1 MRRLASVLNDLE
13 GIEQFLIDQKLY
25 LAAGM
30 FRGLR
35 QTAVERMLGILL
47 PFRSLP
53 QSRPTPVRSWKDF
66 RRIVDNLPDKF
77 RKMAF
82 EEWEGPEE
90 RKLDIYESLAV
101 GLAAASYQLGL
112 SLEGAPALKHYLEFR
127 AQQMLSGRPTLEIDT
142 AWRWWQELRK
152 LAKTLLKI
160 HEDIGEHFS
169 AFIGGGYMDIANW
182 ALDEVVEA
190 NAPDEYRAYGVISIN
205 AFRRLRD
212 WVHHGDFQNML
223 VTRLTFEIADKV
235 FKEIYRTE
243 EEALRKSF
251 PVEAVD
257 EATVA
262 EILAQTPFVTSLDFV
277 GLNVKVARIV
287 PKDKSEE
294 SFYFI
299 FSVEPTNDLGQ
310 RIVSKFTSA
319 LPPAYH
325 VGGAAVYILTNSR
338 EPWEIVRTLNYEG
351 VSEVMREVI
360 EQKMSSAWGALEFL
374 KDLKRMG
381 LLGKFD
387 ILSAAVDWVEGLKDE
402 PETQIKAWEAI
413 NDFVRSYY
421 ERQRQ
426 EIVTGEEVASQI
438 RSWLYEAED
447 MLYKYGDLTAPPQ
460 DREEQ
465 EEFIADVQDFIVE
478 TERMLSML
486 HGAGGMLTK
495 LTRTGTY
502 PELFHLIGLRE
513 GILLTP
519 AARRYWRYE
528 GDKKLLLKWLILHKA
543 VSKRGEVL
551 RVN

>member
-1 MRRLASVLNDLE
+1 MRRFASVLNDLE
-13 GIEQFLIDQKLY
+13 GIEQFLINQKLY

-35 QTAVERMLGILL
+35 ETVVERMLGILL
-47 PFRSLP
+47 PFKALP
-53 QSRPTPVRSWKDF
+53 QSKPTPVRSWKDF
-66 RRIVDNLPDKF
+66 RRIIENLPDKF

-90 RKLDIYESLAV
+90 GKWNIYESLVV
-101 GLAAASYQLGL
+101 GLAAASYQLEL
-112 SLEGAPALKHYLEFR
+112 SIEGAPALKRYLEFR
-127 AQQMLSGRPTLEIDT
+127 AQQMLGDRPTLEIDT

-160 HEDIGEHFS
+160 NENIGEHFS
-169 AFIGGGYMDIANW
+169 GFIGGSYMDIANW
-182 ALDEVVEA
+182 ALGEVVEA
-190 NAPDEYRAYGVISIN
+190 NTPDEYRVYGVISTN

-212 WVHHGDFQNML
+212 WAHHGDFQNML
-223 VTRLTFEIADKV
+223 ATRLTFEIADKV
-235 FKEIYRTE
+235 FKEIYRIE
-243 EEALRKSF
+243 EEALKKSF
-251 PVEAVD
+251 PVEGID
-257 EATVA
+257 EVTVA
-262 EILAQTPFVTSLDFV
+262 EILAQTPFITSLDFL
-277 GLNVKVARIV
+277 GLSVKVARIA

-310 RIVSKFTSA
+310 RIVGKFTSA
-319 LPPAYH
+319 LPPTYH
-325 VGGAAVYILTNSR
+325 LGGAAVYILTNSR

-351 VSEVMREVI
+351 VSEAMREVI
-360 EQKMSSAWGALEFL
+360 EQKLSSSWGALEFL

-381 LLGKFD
+381 LLEQFD
-387 ILSAAVDWVEGLKDE
+387 ILAAAVDWVEGLKDD
-402 PETQIKAWEAI
+402 PETQIRAWEAI

-421 ERQRQ
+421 ERQRE

-447 MLYKYGDLTAPPQ
+447 ILYKYEHLTAPPQ
-460 DREEQ
+460 DKEGQ
-465 EEFIADVQDFIVE
+465 EEFFADVQDFIVE

-495 LTRTGTY
+495 LTRSGTY
-502 PELFHLIGLRE
+502 SELFHLIGLRE

-528 GDKKLLLKWLILHKA
+528 GDKKLLLKWLIL
-543 VSKRGEVL
+543 RQVL
-551 RVN
+551 